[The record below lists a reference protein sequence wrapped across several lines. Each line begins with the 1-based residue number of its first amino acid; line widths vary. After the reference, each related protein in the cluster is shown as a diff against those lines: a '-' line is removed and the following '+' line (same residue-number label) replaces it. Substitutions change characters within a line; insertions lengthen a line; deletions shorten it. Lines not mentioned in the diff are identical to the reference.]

1 MRFMKIYNY
10 ISMLFLAGAAI
21 VASCSQNEELTGETP
36 DSLQG
41 FQISV
46 SDEGFMDESGKTR
59 ATENGYTTRF
69 SNGDAIG
76 IFAVRGETV
85 VEDIKN
91 RKFTLTDGYWE
102 LTDGGDPIEYKGSQ
116 FQRMTFYAYY
126 PYNANVTF
134 DPTKVDPFETYVN
147 NWKIGSEQNEG
158 NYTQYDLMTSTGS
171 VQGDRLKGQIAF
183 TMQHRMA
190 LAVVKMPN
198 LTYSFTNGGIDD
210 YLLPLTAGSFTVNN
224 TQATPYYQESTDTYR
239 FLVNPK
245 KEFSIKGTYSGV
257 SEMEYEA
264 KGTLEG
270 GTAKMY
276 TIEDKSKINHTLQ
289 VGDYFCADGKIVSVD
304 AETVPEN
311 VIGIVCYVGNSQPSV
326 THTELYSAEVD
337 ALRRDFPACTHG
349 IVLSIKNSVV
359 KDSEQNDVALKMFHS
374 SKSGY
379 YSDWFTSDENWA
391 NKFVAHEDASF
402 TTTWSID
409 LHFHDSV
416 NSVRFPGNEFKSATV
431 HRWIHPYAV
440 PYRCLY
446 SRNVDNL
453 FMAGRNMSCT
463 HVALGTVRVMRT
475 TGMMGEVV
483 GMAAGLCH
491 KHRVEPRDIYH
502 HHLPELKQ
510 LMQAGLGKRDVP
522 DNQRFN
528 EPNKLLEVP
537 GAYIKP

>member
-10 ISMLFLAGAAI
+10 ISMLFLAGAAV

-158 NYTQYDLMTSTGS
+158 NYTLYDLMTSTGS

-210 YLLPLTAGSFTVNN
+210 YLLPLAAGSFTVNN

-239 FLVNPK
+239 FLVNPN
-245 KEFSIKGTYSGV
+245 KEFSIKGTYTGV

-304 AETVPEN
+304 AETVPES
-311 VIGIVCYVGNSQPSV
+311 VIGIVCYVGNIQPSV
-326 THTELYSAEVD
+326 THEAYTETQD
-337 ALRRDFPACTHG
+337 ALRRDHPGCTHG
-349 IVLSIKNSVV
+349 LVVAMNYAEYNDSKTSVFSPQSRDYFYGNWFNSDDDWTGKFINTDTKTTDAEGVAALPFLGYNHTELMINSPSWENACQAGVNFVQAYRTKVV
-359 KDSEQNDVALKMFHS
+359 APNIT
-374 SKSGY
+374 
-379 YSDWFTSDENWA
+379 SDWFLASLKELDLLFRLKSTINARLKAVGGDE
-391 NKFVAHEDASF
+391 
-402 TTTWSID
+402 
-409 LHFHDSV
+409 
-416 NSVRFPGNEFKSATV
+416 
-431 HRWIHPYAV
+431 
-440 PYRCLY
+440 
-446 SRNVDNL
+446 
-453 FMAGRNMSCT
+453 
-463 HVALGTVRVMRT
+463 
-475 TGMMGEVV
+475 
-483 GMAAGLCH
+483 
-491 KHRVEPRDIYH
+491 
-502 HHLPELKQ
+502 
-510 LMQAGLGKRDVP
+510 
-522 DNQRFN
+522 
-528 EPNKLLEVP
+528 LLEGSRHWSNAERTGNTQIVYQHNVSTGVINDKRRNE
-537 GAYIKP
+537 GAGYFRMMLAF

>member
-210 YLLPLTAGSFTVNN
+210 YLLPLAAGSFTVNN

-239 FLVNPK
+239 FLVNPN
-245 KEFSIKGTYSGV
+245 KEFSIKGTYTGV

-304 AETVPEN
+304 AETVPES
-311 VIGIVCYVGNSQPSV
+311 VIGIVCYVGNIQPSV
-326 THTELYSAEVD
+326 THEAYTETQD
-337 ALRRDFPACTHG
+337 ALRRDHPGCTHG
-349 IVLSIKNSVV
+349 LVVAMNYAEYNDSKTSVFSPQSRDYFYGNWFNSDDDWTGKFINTDTKTTDAEGVAALPFLGYNHTELMINSPSWENACQAGVNFVQAYRTKVV
-359 KDSEQNDVALKMFHS
+359 VPNIT
-374 SKSGY
+374 
-379 YSDWFTSDENWA
+379 SDWFLASLKELDLLFRLKSTINARLKAVGGDE
-391 NKFVAHEDASF
+391 
-402 TTTWSID
+402 
-409 LHFHDSV
+409 
-416 NSVRFPGNEFKSATV
+416 
-431 HRWIHPYAV
+431 
-440 PYRCLY
+440 
-446 SRNVDNL
+446 
-453 FMAGRNMSCT
+453 
-463 HVALGTVRVMRT
+463 
-475 TGMMGEVV
+475 
-483 GMAAGLCH
+483 
-491 KHRVEPRDIYH
+491 
-502 HHLPELKQ
+502 
-510 LMQAGLGKRDVP
+510 
-522 DNQRFN
+522 
-528 EPNKLLEVP
+528 LLEGSRHWSNAERTGNTQIVYQHNFSTGVINDKRRNE
-537 GAYIKP
+537 GAGYFRMMLAF

>member
-1 MRFMKIYNY
+1 MKIYNY
-10 ISMLFLAGAAI
+10 ISMLFLAGAAV

-158 NYTQYDLMTSTGS
+158 NYTLYDLMTSTGS

-210 YLLPLTAGSFTVNN
+210 YLLPLAAGSFTVNN

-239 FLVNPK
+239 FLVNPN
-245 KEFSIKGTYSGV
+245 KEFSIKGTYTGV

-304 AETVPEN
+304 AETVPES
-311 VIGIVCYVGNSQPSV
+311 VIGIVCYVGNIQPSV
-326 THTELYSAEVD
+326 THEAYTETQD
-337 ALRRDFPACTHG
+337 ALRRDHPGCTHG
-349 IVLSIKNSVV
+349 LVVAMNYAEYNDSKTSVFSPQSRDYFYGNWFNSDDDWTGKFINTDTKTTDAEGVAALPFLGYNHTELMINSPSWENACQAGVNFVQAYRTKVV
-359 KDSEQNDVALKMFHS
+359 APNIT
-374 SKSGY
+374 
-379 YSDWFTSDENWA
+379 SDWFLASLKELDLLFRLKSTINARLKAVGGDE
-391 NKFVAHEDASF
+391 
-402 TTTWSID
+402 
-409 LHFHDSV
+409 
-416 NSVRFPGNEFKSATV
+416 
-431 HRWIHPYAV
+431 
-440 PYRCLY
+440 
-446 SRNVDNL
+446 
-453 FMAGRNMSCT
+453 
-463 HVALGTVRVMRT
+463 
-475 TGMMGEVV
+475 
-483 GMAAGLCH
+483 
-491 KHRVEPRDIYH
+491 
-502 HHLPELKQ
+502 
-510 LMQAGLGKRDVP
+510 
-522 DNQRFN
+522 
-528 EPNKLLEVP
+528 LLEGSRHWSNAERTGNTQIVYQHNFSTGVINDKRRNE
-537 GAYIKP
+537 GAGYFRMMLAF

>member
-1 MRFMKIYNY
+1 MKIYNY
-10 ISMLFLAGAAI
+10 ISMLFLAGAAV

-59 ATENGYTTRF
+59 ATENGYITRF

-210 YLLPLTAGSFTVNN
+210 YLLPLAAGSFTVNN

-239 FLVNPK
+239 FLVNPN
-245 KEFSIKGTYSGV
+245 KEFSIKGTYTGV

-304 AETVPEN
+304 AETVPES
-311 VIGIVCYVGNSQPSV
+311 VIGIVCYVGNIQPSV
-326 THTELYSAEVD
+326 THEAYTETQD
-337 ALRRDFPACTHG
+337 ALRRDHPGCTHG
-349 IVLSIKNSVV
+349 LVVAMNYAEYNDSKTSVFSPQSRDYFYGNWFNSDDDWTGKFINTDTKTTDAEGVAALPFLGYNHTELMINSPSWENACQAGVNFVQAYRTKVV
-359 KDSEQNDVALKMFHS
+359 APNIT
-374 SKSGY
+374 
-379 YSDWFTSDENWA
+379 SDWFLASLKELDLLFRLKSTINARLKAVGGDE
-391 NKFVAHEDASF
+391 
-402 TTTWSID
+402 
-409 LHFHDSV
+409 
-416 NSVRFPGNEFKSATV
+416 
-431 HRWIHPYAV
+431 
-440 PYRCLY
+440 
-446 SRNVDNL
+446 
-453 FMAGRNMSCT
+453 
-463 HVALGTVRVMRT
+463 
-475 TGMMGEVV
+475 
-483 GMAAGLCH
+483 
-491 KHRVEPRDIYH
+491 
-502 HHLPELKQ
+502 
-510 LMQAGLGKRDVP
+510 
-522 DNQRFN
+522 
-528 EPNKLLEVP
+528 LLEGSRHWSNAERTGNTQIVYQHNFSTGVINDKRRNE
-537 GAYIKP
+537 GAGYFRMMLAF

>member
-1 MRFMKIYNY
+1 MKIYNY
-10 ISMLFLAGAAI
+10 ISMLFLAGAAV

-158 NYTQYDLMTSTGS
+158 NYTLYDLMTSTGS

-210 YLLPLTAGSFTVNN
+210 YLLPLAAGSFTVNN

-239 FLVNPK
+239 FLVNPN
-245 KEFSIKGTYSGV
+245 KEFSIKGTYTGE
-257 SEMEYEA
+257 SEMKYEA

-304 AETVPEN
+304 AETVPES
-311 VIGIVCYVGNSQPSV
+311 VIGIVCYVGNIQPSV
-326 THTELYSAEVD
+326 THEAYTETQD
-337 ALRRDFPACTHG
+337 ALRRDHPGCTHG
-349 IVLSIKNSVV
+349 LVVAMNYAEYNDSKTSVFSPQSRDYFYGNWFNSDDDWTGKFINTDTKTTDAEGVAALPFLGYNHTELMINSPSWENACQAGVNFVQAYRTKVV
-359 KDSEQNDVALKMFHS
+359 VPNIT
-374 SKSGY
+374 
-379 YSDWFTSDENWA
+379 SDWFLASLKELDLLFRLKSTINARLKAVGGDE
-391 NKFVAHEDASF
+391 
-402 TTTWSID
+402 
-409 LHFHDSV
+409 
-416 NSVRFPGNEFKSATV
+416 
-431 HRWIHPYAV
+431 
-440 PYRCLY
+440 
-446 SRNVDNL
+446 
-453 FMAGRNMSCT
+453 
-463 HVALGTVRVMRT
+463 
-475 TGMMGEVV
+475 
-483 GMAAGLCH
+483 
-491 KHRVEPRDIYH
+491 
-502 HHLPELKQ
+502 
-510 LMQAGLGKRDVP
+510 
-522 DNQRFN
+522 
-528 EPNKLLEVP
+528 LLEGSRHWSNAERTGNTQIVYQHNFSTGVINDKRRNE
-537 GAYIKP
+537 GAGYFRMMLAF

>member
-1 MRFMKIYNY
+1 MKIYNY

-210 YLLPLTAGSFTVNN
+210 YLLPLAAGSFTVNN

-239 FLVNPK
+239 FLVNPN
-245 KEFSIKGTYSGV
+245 KEFSIKGTYTGV

-304 AETVPEN
+304 AETVPES
-311 VIGIVCYVGNSQPSV
+311 VIGIVCYVGNIQPSV
-326 THTELYSAEVD
+326 THEAYTETQD
-337 ALRRDFPACTHG
+337 ALRRDHPGCTHG
-349 IVLSIKNSVV
+349 LVVAMNYAEYNDSKTSVFSPQSRDYFYGNWFNSDDDWTGKFINTDTKTTDAEGVAALPFLGYNHTELMINSPSWENACQAGVNFVQAYRTKVV
-359 KDSEQNDVALKMFHS
+359 VPNIT
-374 SKSGY
+374 
-379 YSDWFTSDENWA
+379 SDWFLASLKELDLLFRLKSTINARLKAVGGDE
-391 NKFVAHEDASF
+391 
-402 TTTWSID
+402 
-409 LHFHDSV
+409 
-416 NSVRFPGNEFKSATV
+416 
-431 HRWIHPYAV
+431 
-440 PYRCLY
+440 
-446 SRNVDNL
+446 
-453 FMAGRNMSCT
+453 
-463 HVALGTVRVMRT
+463 
-475 TGMMGEVV
+475 
-483 GMAAGLCH
+483 
-491 KHRVEPRDIYH
+491 
-502 HHLPELKQ
+502 
-510 LMQAGLGKRDVP
+510 
-522 DNQRFN
+522 
-528 EPNKLLEVP
+528 LLEGSRHWSNAERTGNTQIVYQHNFSTGVINDKRRNE
-537 GAYIKP
+537 GAGYFRMMLAF

>member
-1 MRFMKIYNY
+1 MKIYNY

-239 FLVNPK
+239 VLVNPK

-391 NKFVAHEDASF
+391 NKFVGCNTEKDVNKNDAS
-402 TTTWSID
+402 
-409 LHFHDSV
+409 LV
-416 NSVRFPGNEFKSATV
+416 FP
-431 HRWIHPYAV
+431 
-440 PYRCLY
+440 
-446 SRNVDNL
+446 
-453 FMAGRNMSCT
+453 
-463 HVALGTVRVMRT
+463 ALM
-475 TGMMGEVV
+475 
-483 GMAAGLCH
+483 
-491 KHRVEPRDIYH
+491 
-502 HHLPELKQ
+502 
-510 LMQAGLGKRDVP
+510 
-522 DNQRFN
+522 
-528 EPNKLLEVP
+528 
-537 GAYIKP
+537 

>member
-1 MRFMKIYNY
+1 MKVYNY

-147 NWKIGSEQNEG
+147 NWKIGSEQTEG

-190 LAVVKMPN
+190 LAIVKMPS

-210 YLLPLTAGSFTVNN
+210 YLLPLSAGSFTVNN

-239 FLVNPK
+239 FLVNPN
-245 KEFSIKGTYSGV
+245 KEFSIKGTYTGV

-304 AETVPEN
+304 AETVPES
-311 VIGIVCYVGNSQPSV
+311 VIGIVCYVGNIQPSV
-326 THTELYSAEVD
+326 THEAYTETQD
-337 ALRRDFPACTHG
+337 ALRRDHPGCTHG
-349 IVLSIKNSVV
+349 LVVAMNYAEYNDSKTSVFSPQSRDYFYGNWFNSDDDWTGKFINTDTKTTDAEGVAALPFLGYNHTELMINSPSWENACQAGVNFVQAYRTKVV
-359 KDSEQNDVALKMFHS
+359 APNIT
-374 SKSGY
+374 
-379 YSDWFTSDENWA
+379 SDWFLASLKELDLLFRLKSTINARLKAVGGDE
-391 NKFVAHEDASF
+391 
-402 TTTWSID
+402 
-409 LHFHDSV
+409 
-416 NSVRFPGNEFKSATV
+416 
-431 HRWIHPYAV
+431 
-440 PYRCLY
+440 
-446 SRNVDNL
+446 
-453 FMAGRNMSCT
+453 
-463 HVALGTVRVMRT
+463 
-475 TGMMGEVV
+475 
-483 GMAAGLCH
+483 
-491 KHRVEPRDIYH
+491 
-502 HHLPELKQ
+502 
-510 LMQAGLGKRDVP
+510 
-522 DNQRFN
+522 
-528 EPNKLLEVP
+528 LLEGSRHWSNAERTGNAQIVYQHNFSTGVINDKRRNE
-537 GAYIKP
+537 GAGYFRMMLAF

>member
-190 LAVVKMPN
+190 LAVVKMPS

-210 YLLPLTAGSFTVNN
+210 YLLPLSAGSFTVNN

-239 FLVNPK
+239 FLVNPN
-245 KEFSIKGTYSGV
+245 KEFSIKGTYTGV

-304 AETVPEN
+304 AETVPES
-311 VIGIVCYVGNSQPSV
+311 VIGIVCYVGNIQPSV
-326 THTELYSAEVD
+326 THEAYTETQD
-337 ALRRDFPACTHG
+337 ALRRDHPGCTHG
-349 IVLSIKNSVV
+349 LVVAMNYAEYNDSKTSVFSPQSRDYFYGNWFNSDDDWTGKFINTDTKTTDAEGVAALPFLGYNHTELMINSPSWENACQAGVNFVQAYRTKVV
-359 KDSEQNDVALKMFHS
+359 APNIT
-374 SKSGY
+374 
-379 YSDWFTSDENWA
+379 SDWFLASLKELDLLFRLKSTINARLKAVGGDE
-391 NKFVAHEDASF
+391 
-402 TTTWSID
+402 
-409 LHFHDSV
+409 
-416 NSVRFPGNEFKSATV
+416 
-431 HRWIHPYAV
+431 
-440 PYRCLY
+440 
-446 SRNVDNL
+446 
-453 FMAGRNMSCT
+453 
-463 HVALGTVRVMRT
+463 
-475 TGMMGEVV
+475 
-483 GMAAGLCH
+483 
-491 KHRVEPRDIYH
+491 
-502 HHLPELKQ
+502 
-510 LMQAGLGKRDVP
+510 
-522 DNQRFN
+522 
-528 EPNKLLEVP
+528 LLEGSRHWSNAERTGNAQIVYQHNFSTGVINDKRRNE
-537 GAYIKP
+537 GAGYFRMMLAF

>member
-10 ISMLFLAGAAI
+10 ISMLFLAGAAV

-210 YLLPLTAGSFTVNN
+210 YLLPLAAGSFTVNN

-239 FLVNPK
+239 FLVNPN
-245 KEFSIKGTYSGV
+245 KEFSIKGTYTGV

-304 AETVPEN
+304 AETVPES
-311 VIGIVCYVGNSQPSV
+311 VIGIVCYVGNIQPSV
-326 THTELYSAEVD
+326 THEAYTETQD
-337 ALRRDFPACTHG
+337 ALRRDHPGCTHG
-349 IVLSIKNSVV
+349 LVVAMNYAEYNDSKTSVFSPQSRDYFYGNWFNSDDDWTGKFINTDTKTTDAEGVAALPFLGYNHTELMINSPSWENACQAGVNFVQAYRTKVV
-359 KDSEQNDVALKMFHS
+359 APNIT
-374 SKSGY
+374 
-379 YSDWFTSDENWA
+379 SDWFLASLKELDLLFRLKSTINARLKAVGGDE
-391 NKFVAHEDASF
+391 
-402 TTTWSID
+402 
-409 LHFHDSV
+409 
-416 NSVRFPGNEFKSATV
+416 
-431 HRWIHPYAV
+431 
-440 PYRCLY
+440 
-446 SRNVDNL
+446 
-453 FMAGRNMSCT
+453 
-463 HVALGTVRVMRT
+463 
-475 TGMMGEVV
+475 
-483 GMAAGLCH
+483 
-491 KHRVEPRDIYH
+491 
-502 HHLPELKQ
+502 
-510 LMQAGLGKRDVP
+510 
-522 DNQRFN
+522 
-528 EPNKLLEVP
+528 LLEGSRHWSNAERTGNTQIVYQHNFSTGVINDKRRNE
-537 GAYIKP
+537 GAGYFRMMLAF

>member
-1 MRFMKIYNY
+1 MKVYNY

-59 ATENGYTTRF
+59 STENGYTTRF

-147 NWKIGSEQNEG
+147 NWKIGSEQTEG

-190 LAVVKMPN
+190 LAVVKMPS

-210 YLLPLTAGSFTVNN
+210 YLLPLSAGSFTVNN

-239 FLVNPK
+239 FLVNPN
-245 KEFSIKGTYSGV
+245 KEFSIKGTYTGV

-304 AETVPEN
+304 AETVPES
-311 VIGIVCYVGNSQPSV
+311 VIGIVCYVGNIQPSV
-326 THTELYSAEVD
+326 THEAYTETQD
-337 ALRRDFPACTHG
+337 ALRRDHPGCTHG
-349 IVLSIKNSVV
+349 LVVAMNYAEYNDSKTSVFSPQSRDYFYGNWFNSDDDWTGKFINTDTKTTDAEGVAALPFLGYNHTELMINSPSWENACQAGVNFVQAYRTKVV
-359 KDSEQNDVALKMFHS
+359 APNIT
-374 SKSGY
+374 
-379 YSDWFTSDENWA
+379 SDWFLASLKELDLLFRLKSTINARLKAVGGDE
-391 NKFVAHEDASF
+391 
-402 TTTWSID
+402 
-409 LHFHDSV
+409 
-416 NSVRFPGNEFKSATV
+416 
-431 HRWIHPYAV
+431 
-440 PYRCLY
+440 
-446 SRNVDNL
+446 
-453 FMAGRNMSCT
+453 
-463 HVALGTVRVMRT
+463 
-475 TGMMGEVV
+475 
-483 GMAAGLCH
+483 
-491 KHRVEPRDIYH
+491 
-502 HHLPELKQ
+502 
-510 LMQAGLGKRDVP
+510 
-522 DNQRFN
+522 
-528 EPNKLLEVP
+528 LLEGSRHWSNAERTGNAQIV
-537 GAYIKP
+537 

>member
-1 MRFMKIYNY
+1 MKVYNY

-147 NWKIGSEQNEG
+147 NWKIGSEQTEG

-190 LAVVKMPN
+190 LAVVKMPS

-210 YLLPLTAGSFTVNN
+210 YLLPLSAGSFTVNN

-239 FLVNPK
+239 FLVNPN
-245 KEFSIKGTYSGV
+245 KEFSIKGTYTGV

-304 AETVPEN
+304 AETVPES
-311 VIGIVCYVGNSQPSV
+311 VIGIVCYVGNIQPSV
-326 THTELYSAEVD
+326 THEAYTETQD
-337 ALRRDFPACTHG
+337 ALRRDHPGCTHG
-349 IVLSIKNSVV
+349 LVVAMNYAEYNDSKTSVFSPQSRDYFYGNWFNSDDDWTGKFINTDTKTTDAEGVAALPFLGYNHTELMINSPSWENACQAGVNFVQAYRTKVV
-359 KDSEQNDVALKMFHS
+359 APNIT
-374 SKSGY
+374 
-379 YSDWFTSDENWA
+379 SDWFLASLKELDLLFRLKSTINARLKAVGGDE
-391 NKFVAHEDASF
+391 
-402 TTTWSID
+402 
-409 LHFHDSV
+409 
-416 NSVRFPGNEFKSATV
+416 
-431 HRWIHPYAV
+431 
-440 PYRCLY
+440 
-446 SRNVDNL
+446 
-453 FMAGRNMSCT
+453 
-463 HVALGTVRVMRT
+463 
-475 TGMMGEVV
+475 
-483 GMAAGLCH
+483 
-491 KHRVEPRDIYH
+491 
-502 HHLPELKQ
+502 
-510 LMQAGLGKRDVP
+510 
-522 DNQRFN
+522 
-528 EPNKLLEVP
+528 LLEGSRHWSNAERTGNAQIVYQHNFSTGVINDKRRNE
-537 GAYIKP
+537 GAGYFRMMLAF

>member
-210 YLLPLTAGSFTVNN
+210 YLLPLAAGSFTVNN

-239 FLVNPK
+239 FWVNPN
-245 KEFSIKGTYSGV
+245 KEFSIKGTYTGV

-304 AETVPEN
+304 AETVPES
-311 VIGIVCYVGNSQPSV
+311 VIGIVCYVGNIQPSV
-326 THTELYSAEVD
+326 THEAYTETQD
-337 ALRRDFPACTHG
+337 ALRRDHPGCTHG
-349 IVLSIKNSVV
+349 LVVAMNYAEYNDSKTSVFSPQSRDYFYGNWFNSDDDWTG
-359 KDSEQNDVALKMFHS
+359 KFINTDTKTTDAEGVAALPFL
-374 SKSGY
+374 GY
-379 YSDWFTSDENWA
+379 NHTELMINSPSWENA
-391 NKFVAHEDASF
+391 
-402 TTTWSID
+402 
-409 LHFHDSV
+409 
-416 NSVRFPGNEFKSATV
+416 
-431 HRWIHPYAV
+431 
-440 PYRCLY
+440 C
-446 SRNVDNL
+446 
-453 FMAGRNMSCT
+453 
-463 HVALGTVRVMRT
+463 
-475 TGMMGEVV
+475 
-483 GMAAGLCH
+483 
-491 KHRVEPRDIYH
+491 
-502 HHLPELKQ
+502 
-510 LMQAGLGKRDVP
+510 QAGVNFVQAYRTKVVA
-522 DNQRFN
+522 
-528 EPNKLLEVP
+528 PNITSGWFLASLKELDLLFRLKSTINARLKAVGGDELLEGSRHWSNAERTGNTQIVYQHNFSTGVINDKRRNE
-537 GAYIKP
+537 GAGYFRMMLAF

>member
-1 MRFMKIYNY
+1 MKIYNY
-10 ISMLFLAGAAI
+10 ISMLFLAGAAV

-147 NWKIGSEQNEG
+147 NWKIGSEQTEG

-190 LAVVKMPN
+190 LAVVKMPS

-210 YLLPLTAGSFTVNN
+210 YLLPLSAGSFTVNN

-239 FLVNPK
+239 FLVNPN
-245 KEFSIKGTYSGV
+245 KEFSIKGTYTGV

-304 AETVPEN
+304 AETVPES
-311 VIGIVCYVGNSQPSV
+311 VIGIVCYVGNIQPSV
-326 THTELYSAEVD
+326 THEAYTETQD
-337 ALRRDFPACTHG
+337 ALRRDHPGCTHG
-349 IVLSIKNSVV
+349 LVVAMNYAEYNDSKTSVFSPQSRDYFYGNWFNSDDDWTGKFINTDTKTTDAEGVAALPFLGYNHTELMINSPSWENACQAGVNFVQAYRTKVV
-359 KDSEQNDVALKMFHS
+359 APNIT
-374 SKSGY
+374 
-379 YSDWFTSDENWA
+379 SDWFLASLKELDLLFRLKSTINARLKAVGGDE
-391 NKFVAHEDASF
+391 
-402 TTTWSID
+402 
-409 LHFHDSV
+409 
-416 NSVRFPGNEFKSATV
+416 
-431 HRWIHPYAV
+431 
-440 PYRCLY
+440 
-446 SRNVDNL
+446 
-453 FMAGRNMSCT
+453 
-463 HVALGTVRVMRT
+463 
-475 TGMMGEVV
+475 
-483 GMAAGLCH
+483 
-491 KHRVEPRDIYH
+491 
-502 HHLPELKQ
+502 
-510 LMQAGLGKRDVP
+510 
-522 DNQRFN
+522 
-528 EPNKLLEVP
+528 LLEGSRHWSNAERTGNAQIVYQHNFSTGVINDKRRNE
-537 GAYIKP
+537 GAGYFRMMLAF

>member
-1 MRFMKIYNY
+1 
-10 ISMLFLAGAAI
+10 MLFLAGAAV

-59 ATENGYTTRF
+59 ATENGYITRF

-147 NWKIGSEQNEG
+147 NWKIGDEQNEG

-210 YLLPLTAGSFTVNN
+210 YLLPLAAGSFTVNN

-239 FLVNPK
+239 FLVNPN
-245 KEFSIKGTYSGV
+245 KEFSIKGTYTGV

-304 AETVPEN
+304 AETVPES
-311 VIGIVCYVGNSQPSV
+311 VIGIVCYVGNIQPSV
-326 THTELYSAEVD
+326 THEAYTETQD
-337 ALRRDFPACTHG
+337 ALRRDHPGCTHG
-349 IVLSIKNSVV
+349 LVVAMNYAEYNDSKTSVFSPQSRDYFYGNWFNSDDDWTGKFINTDTKTTDAEGVAALPFLGYNHTELMINSPSWENACQAGVNFVQAYRTKVV
-359 KDSEQNDVALKMFHS
+359 APNIT
-374 SKSGY
+374 
-379 YSDWFTSDENWA
+379 SDWFLASLKELDLLFRLKSTINARLKAVGGDE
-391 NKFVAHEDASF
+391 
-402 TTTWSID
+402 
-409 LHFHDSV
+409 
-416 NSVRFPGNEFKSATV
+416 
-431 HRWIHPYAV
+431 
-440 PYRCLY
+440 
-446 SRNVDNL
+446 
-453 FMAGRNMSCT
+453 
-463 HVALGTVRVMRT
+463 
-475 TGMMGEVV
+475 
-483 GMAAGLCH
+483 
-491 KHRVEPRDIYH
+491 
-502 HHLPELKQ
+502 
-510 LMQAGLGKRDVP
+510 
-522 DNQRFN
+522 
-528 EPNKLLEVP
+528 LLEGSRHWSNAERTGNTQIVYQHNFSTGVINDKRRNE
-537 GAYIKP
+537 GAGYFRMMLAF

>member
-1 MRFMKIYNY
+1 MKIYNY
-10 ISMLFLAGAAI
+10 ISMLFLAGAAV

-147 NWKIGSEQNEG
+147 NWKIGDEQNEG

-210 YLLPLTAGSFTVNN
+210 YLLPLAAGSFTVNN

-239 FLVNPK
+239 FLVNPN
-245 KEFSIKGTYSGV
+245 KEFSIKGTYTGV

-304 AETVPEN
+304 AETVPES
-311 VIGIVCYVGNSQPSV
+311 VIGIVCYVGNIQPSV
-326 THTELYSAEVD
+326 THEAYTETQD
-337 ALRRDFPACTHG
+337 ALRRDHPGCTHG
-349 IVLSIKNSVV
+349 LVVAMNYAEYNDSKTSVFSPQSRDYFYGNWFNSDDDWTGKFINTDTKTTDAEGVAALPFLGYNHTELMINSPSWENACQAGVNFVQAYRTKVV
-359 KDSEQNDVALKMFHS
+359 APNIT
-374 SKSGY
+374 
-379 YSDWFTSDENWA
+379 SDWFLASLKELDLLFRLKSTINARLKAVGGDE
-391 NKFVAHEDASF
+391 
-402 TTTWSID
+402 
-409 LHFHDSV
+409 
-416 NSVRFPGNEFKSATV
+416 
-431 HRWIHPYAV
+431 
-440 PYRCLY
+440 
-446 SRNVDNL
+446 
-453 FMAGRNMSCT
+453 
-463 HVALGTVRVMRT
+463 
-475 TGMMGEVV
+475 
-483 GMAAGLCH
+483 
-491 KHRVEPRDIYH
+491 
-502 HHLPELKQ
+502 
-510 LMQAGLGKRDVP
+510 
-522 DNQRFN
+522 
-528 EPNKLLEVP
+528 LLEGSRHWSNAERTGNTQIVYQHNFSTGVINDKRRNE
-537 GAYIKP
+537 GAGYFRMMLAF

>member
-1 MRFMKIYNY
+1 MKIYNY

-147 NWKIGSEQNEG
+147 NWKIGDEQNEG

-210 YLLPLTAGSFTVNN
+210 YLLPLAAGSFTVNN

-239 FLVNPK
+239 FLVNPN
-245 KEFSIKGTYSGV
+245 KEFSIKGTYTGV

-304 AETVPEN
+304 AETVPES
-311 VIGIVCYVGNSQPSV
+311 VIGIVCYIGNIQPSV
-326 THTELYSAEVD
+326 THEAYTETQD
-337 ALRRDFPACTHG
+337 ALRRDHPGCTHG
-349 IVLSIKNSVV
+349 LVVAMNYAEYNDSKTSVFSPQSRDYFYGNWFNSDDDWTGKFINTDTKTTDAEGVAALPFLGYNHTELMINSPSWENACQAGVNFVQAYRTKVV
-359 KDSEQNDVALKMFHS
+359 APNIT
-374 SKSGY
+374 
-379 YSDWFTSDENWA
+379 SDWFLASLKELDLLFRLKSTINARLKAVGGDE
-391 NKFVAHEDASF
+391 
-402 TTTWSID
+402 
-409 LHFHDSV
+409 
-416 NSVRFPGNEFKSATV
+416 
-431 HRWIHPYAV
+431 
-440 PYRCLY
+440 
-446 SRNVDNL
+446 
-453 FMAGRNMSCT
+453 
-463 HVALGTVRVMRT
+463 
-475 TGMMGEVV
+475 
-483 GMAAGLCH
+483 
-491 KHRVEPRDIYH
+491 
-502 HHLPELKQ
+502 
-510 LMQAGLGKRDVP
+510 
-522 DNQRFN
+522 
-528 EPNKLLEVP
+528 LLEGSRHWSNAERTGNTQIVYQHNFSTGVINDKRRNE
-537 GAYIKP
+537 GAGYFRMMLAF

>member
-1 MRFMKIYNY
+1 MKVYNY

-147 NWKIGSEQNEG
+147 NWKIGEEQNEG

-239 FLVNPK
+239 FLVNPN
-245 KEFSIKGTYSGV
+245 KEFSIKGTYAGV

-304 AETVPEN
+304 AEAVPEN
-311 VIGIVCYVGNSQPSV
+311 VIGIVCYVGNIQPSV
-326 THTELYSAEVD
+326 THEAYTETQD
-337 ALRRDFPACTHG
+337 ALRRDHPGCTHG
-349 IVLSIKNSVV
+349 LVVAMNYAEYNDSKTSVFSPQSRDYFYGNWFNSDDDWTGKFINTDTKTTDAEGVAALPFLGYNHTELMIKSPSWENACQAGVNFVQAYRTKVV
-359 KDSEQNDVALKMFHS
+359 APKIT
-374 SKSGY
+374 
-379 YSDWFTSDENWA
+379 SDWFLASLKELDLLFRLKSTINARLKAVGGDE
-391 NKFVAHEDASF
+391 
-402 TTTWSID
+402 
-409 LHFHDSV
+409 
-416 NSVRFPGNEFKSATV
+416 
-431 HRWIHPYAV
+431 
-440 PYRCLY
+440 
-446 SRNVDNL
+446 
-453 FMAGRNMSCT
+453 
-463 HVALGTVRVMRT
+463 
-475 TGMMGEVV
+475 
-483 GMAAGLCH
+483 
-491 KHRVEPRDIYH
+491 
-502 HHLPELKQ
+502 
-510 LMQAGLGKRDVP
+510 
-522 DNQRFN
+522 
-528 EPNKLLEVP
+528 LLEGSRHWSNAERTGNAQIVYQHNFSTGVINDKRRNE
-537 GAYIKP
+537 GAGYFRMMLAF

>member
-1 MRFMKIYNY
+1 MKIYNY
-10 ISMLFLAGAAI
+10 ISMLFLAGAAV

-59 ATENGYTTRF
+59 ATENGYITRF

-147 NWKIGSEQNEG
+147 SWKIGDEQNEG

-210 YLLPLTAGSFTVNN
+210 YLLPLAAGSFTVNN

-239 FLVNPK
+239 FLVNPN
-245 KEFSIKGTYSGV
+245 KEFSIKGTYTGV

-289 VGDYFCADGKIVSVD
+289 VGDYFCADGKILSVD
-304 AETVPEN
+304 AETVPES
-311 VIGIVCYVGNSQPSV
+311 VIGIVCYVGNIQPSV
-326 THTELYSAEVD
+326 THEAYTETQD
-337 ALRRDFPACTHG
+337 ALRRDHPGCTHG
-349 IVLSIKNSVV
+349 LVVAMNYAEYNDSKTSVFSPQSRDYFYGNWFNSDDDWTGKFINTDTKTTDAEGVAALPFLGYNHTELMINSPSWENACQAGVNFVQAYRTKVV
-359 KDSEQNDVALKMFHS
+359 APNIT
-374 SKSGY
+374 
-379 YSDWFTSDENWA
+379 SDWFLASLKELDLLFRLKSTINARLKAVGGDE
-391 NKFVAHEDASF
+391 
-402 TTTWSID
+402 
-409 LHFHDSV
+409 
-416 NSVRFPGNEFKSATV
+416 
-431 HRWIHPYAV
+431 
-440 PYRCLY
+440 
-446 SRNVDNL
+446 
-453 FMAGRNMSCT
+453 
-463 HVALGTVRVMRT
+463 
-475 TGMMGEVV
+475 
-483 GMAAGLCH
+483 
-491 KHRVEPRDIYH
+491 
-502 HHLPELKQ
+502 
-510 LMQAGLGKRDVP
+510 
-522 DNQRFN
+522 
-528 EPNKLLEVP
+528 LLEGSRHWSNAERTGNTQIVYQHNFSTGVINDKRRNE
-537 GAYIKP
+537 GAGYFRMMLAF

>member
-1 MRFMKIYNY
+1 MKIYNY
-10 ISMLFLAGAAI
+10 ISMLFLAGAAV

-210 YLLPLTAGSFTVNN
+210 YLLPLAAGSFTVNN

-239 FLVNPK
+239 FLVNPN
-245 KEFSIKGTYSGV
+245 KEFSIKGTYTGV

-304 AETVPEN
+304 AETVPES
-311 VIGIVCYVGNSQPSV
+311 VIGIVCYVGNIQPSV
-326 THTELYSAEVD
+326 THEAYTETQD
-337 ALRRDFPACTHG
+337 ALRRDHPGCTHG
-349 IVLSIKNSVV
+349 LVVAMNYAEYNDSKTSVFSPQSRDYFYGNWFNSDDDWTGKFINTDTKTTDAEGVAALPFLGYNHTELMINSPSWENACQAGVNFVQAYRTKVV
-359 KDSEQNDVALKMFHS
+359 VPNIT
-374 SKSGY
+374 
-379 YSDWFTSDENWA
+379 SDWFLASLKELDLLFRLKSTINARLKAVGGDE
-391 NKFVAHEDASF
+391 
-402 TTTWSID
+402 
-409 LHFHDSV
+409 
-416 NSVRFPGNEFKSATV
+416 
-431 HRWIHPYAV
+431 
-440 PYRCLY
+440 
-446 SRNVDNL
+446 
-453 FMAGRNMSCT
+453 
-463 HVALGTVRVMRT
+463 
-475 TGMMGEVV
+475 
-483 GMAAGLCH
+483 
-491 KHRVEPRDIYH
+491 
-502 HHLPELKQ
+502 
-510 LMQAGLGKRDVP
+510 
-522 DNQRFN
+522 
-528 EPNKLLEVP
+528 LLEGSRHWSNAERTGNTQIVYQHNFSTGVINDKRRNE
-537 GAYIKP
+537 GAGYFRMMLAF

>member
-1 MRFMKIYNY
+1 MKVYNY

-59 ATENGYTTRF
+59 ATENGYTNRF

-147 NWKIGSEQNEG
+147 NWKIGSEQTEG

-190 LAVVKMPN
+190 LAVVKMPS

-210 YLLPLTAGSFTVNN
+210 YLLPLSAGSFTVNN

-239 FLVNPK
+239 FLVNPN
-245 KEFSIKGTYSGV
+245 KEFSIKGTYTGV

-304 AETVPEN
+304 AETVPES
-311 VIGIVCYVGNSQPSV
+311 VIGIVCYVGNIQPSV
-326 THTELYSAEVD
+326 THEAYTETQD
-337 ALRRDFPACTHG
+337 ALRRDHPGCTHG
-349 IVLSIKNSVV
+349 LVVAMNYAEYNDSKTSVFSPQSRDYFYGNWFNSDDDWTGKFINTDTKTTDAEGVAALPFLGYNHTELMINSPSWENACQAGVNFVQAYRTKVV
-359 KDSEQNDVALKMFHS
+359 APNIT
-374 SKSGY
+374 
-379 YSDWFTSDENWA
+379 SDWFLASLKELDLLFRLKSTINARLKAVGGDE
-391 NKFVAHEDASF
+391 
-402 TTTWSID
+402 
-409 LHFHDSV
+409 
-416 NSVRFPGNEFKSATV
+416 
-431 HRWIHPYAV
+431 
-440 PYRCLY
+440 
-446 SRNVDNL
+446 
-453 FMAGRNMSCT
+453 
-463 HVALGTVRVMRT
+463 
-475 TGMMGEVV
+475 
-483 GMAAGLCH
+483 
-491 KHRVEPRDIYH
+491 
-502 HHLPELKQ
+502 
-510 LMQAGLGKRDVP
+510 
-522 DNQRFN
+522 
-528 EPNKLLEVP
+528 LLEGSRHWSNAERTGNAQIVYQHNFSTGVINDKRRNE
-537 GAYIKP
+537 GAGYFRMMLAF

>member
-10 ISMLFLAGAAI
+10 ISMLFLAGAAV

-59 ATENGYTTRF
+59 ATENGYITRF

-147 NWKIGSEQNEG
+147 NWKIGDEQNEG

-210 YLLPLTAGSFTVNN
+210 YLLPLAAGSFTVNN
-224 TQATPYYQESTDTYR
+224 TQATPYYQESTNTYR
-239 FLVNPK
+239 FLVNPN
-245 KEFSIKGTYSGV
+245 KEFSIKGTYVGV

-311 VIGIVCYVGNSQPSV
+311 VIGIVCYVGNIQPSV
-326 THTELYSAEVD
+326 THEAYTETQD
-337 ALRRDFPACTHG
+337 ALRRDHPGCTHG
-349 IVLSIKNSVV
+349 LVVAMNYAEYNDSKTSVFSPQSRDYFYGNWFNSDDDWTGKFINTDTKTTDAEGVAALPFLGYNHTELMINSPSWENACQAGVNFVQAYRTKVV
-359 KDSEQNDVALKMFHS
+359 VPNIT
-374 SKSGY
+374 
-379 YSDWFTSDENWA
+379 SDWFLASLKELDLLFRLKSTINARLKAVGGDE
-391 NKFVAHEDASF
+391 
-402 TTTWSID
+402 
-409 LHFHDSV
+409 
-416 NSVRFPGNEFKSATV
+416 
-431 HRWIHPYAV
+431 
-440 PYRCLY
+440 
-446 SRNVDNL
+446 
-453 FMAGRNMSCT
+453 
-463 HVALGTVRVMRT
+463 
-475 TGMMGEVV
+475 
-483 GMAAGLCH
+483 
-491 KHRVEPRDIYH
+491 
-502 HHLPELKQ
+502 
-510 LMQAGLGKRDVP
+510 
-522 DNQRFN
+522 
-528 EPNKLLEVP
+528 LLEGSRHWSNAERTGNTQIVYQHNFSTGVINDKRRNE
-537 GAYIKP
+537 GAGYFRMMLAF

>member
-1 MRFMKIYNY
+1 MKIYNY
-10 ISMLFLAGAAI
+10 ISMLFLAGAAV
-21 VASCSQNEELTGETP
+21 VASCSQNEELAGETP

-59 ATENGYTTRF
+59 ATENGYITRF

-147 NWKIGSEQNEG
+147 SWKIGDEQNEG

-210 YLLPLTAGSFTVNN
+210 YLLPLAAGSFTVNN

-239 FLVNPK
+239 FLVNPN
-245 KEFSIKGTYSGV
+245 KEFSIKGTYTGV

-304 AETVPEN
+304 AETVPES
-311 VIGIVCYVGNSQPSV
+311 VIGIVCYVGNIQPSV
-326 THTELYSAEVD
+326 THEAYTETQD
-337 ALRRDFPACTHG
+337 ALRRDHPGCTHG
-349 IVLSIKNSVV
+349 LVVAMNYAEYNDSKTSVFSPQSRDYFYGNWFNSDDDWTGKFINTDTKTTDAEGVAALPFLGYNHTELMINSPSWENACQAGVNFVQAYRTKVV
-359 KDSEQNDVALKMFHS
+359 APNIT
-374 SKSGY
+374 
-379 YSDWFTSDENWA
+379 SDWFLASLKELDLLFRLKSTINARLKAVGGDE
-391 NKFVAHEDASF
+391 
-402 TTTWSID
+402 
-409 LHFHDSV
+409 
-416 NSVRFPGNEFKSATV
+416 
-431 HRWIHPYAV
+431 
-440 PYRCLY
+440 
-446 SRNVDNL
+446 
-453 FMAGRNMSCT
+453 
-463 HVALGTVRVMRT
+463 
-475 TGMMGEVV
+475 
-483 GMAAGLCH
+483 
-491 KHRVEPRDIYH
+491 
-502 HHLPELKQ
+502 
-510 LMQAGLGKRDVP
+510 
-522 DNQRFN
+522 
-528 EPNKLLEVP
+528 LLEGSRHWSNAERTGNTQIVYQHNFSTGVINDKRRNE
-537 GAYIKP
+537 GAGYFRMMLAF

>member
-1 MRFMKIYNY
+1 MRFMKVYNY

-147 NWKIGSEQNEG
+147 NWKIGSEQTEG

-190 LAVVKMPN
+190 LAVVKMPS

-210 YLLPLTAGSFTVNN
+210 YLLPLAAGSFTVNN

-239 FLVNPK
+239 FLVNPN
-245 KEFSIKGTYSGV
+245 KEFSIKGTYTGV

-304 AETVPEN
+304 AETVPES
-311 VIGIVCYVGNSQPSV
+311 VIGIVCYVGNIQPSV
-326 THTELYSAEVD
+326 THEAYTETQD
-337 ALRRDFPACTHG
+337 ALRRDHPGCTHG
-349 IVLSIKNSVV
+349 LVVAMNYAEYNDSKTSVFSPQSRDYFYGNWFNSDDDWTGKFINTDTKTTDAEGVAALPFLGYNHTELMINSPSWENACQAGVNFVQAYRTKVV
-359 KDSEQNDVALKMFHS
+359 APNIT
-374 SKSGY
+374 
-379 YSDWFTSDENWA
+379 SDWFLASLKELDLLFRLKSTINARLKAVGGDE
-391 NKFVAHEDASF
+391 
-402 TTTWSID
+402 
-409 LHFHDSV
+409 
-416 NSVRFPGNEFKSATV
+416 
-431 HRWIHPYAV
+431 
-440 PYRCLY
+440 
-446 SRNVDNL
+446 
-453 FMAGRNMSCT
+453 
-463 HVALGTVRVMRT
+463 
-475 TGMMGEVV
+475 
-483 GMAAGLCH
+483 
-491 KHRVEPRDIYH
+491 
-502 HHLPELKQ
+502 
-510 LMQAGLGKRDVP
+510 
-522 DNQRFN
+522 
-528 EPNKLLEVP
+528 LLEGSRHWSNAERTGNAQIVYQHNFSTGVINDKRRNE
-537 GAYIKP
+537 GAGYFRMMLAF

>member
-10 ISMLFLAGAAI
+10 ISMLFLAGAAV

-147 NWKIGSEQNEG
+147 SWKIGDEQNEG

-190 LAVVKMPN
+190 LAVVKMPK

-210 YLLPLTAGSFTVNN
+210 YLLPLAAGSFTVNN

-239 FLVNPK
+239 FLVNPN
-245 KEFSIKGTYSGV
+245 KEFSIKGTYTGV

-304 AETVPEN
+304 AETVPES
-311 VIGIVCYVGNSQPSV
+311 VIGIVCYVGNIQPSV
-326 THTELYSAEVD
+326 THEAYTETQD
-337 ALRRDFPACTHG
+337 ALRRDHPGCTHG
-349 IVLSIKNSVV
+349 LVVAMNYAEYNDSKTSVFSPQSRDYFYGNWFNSDDDWTGKFINTDTKTTDAEGVAALPFLGYNHTELMINSPSWENACQAGVNFVQAYRTKVV
-359 KDSEQNDVALKMFHS
+359 APNIT
-374 SKSGY
+374 
-379 YSDWFTSDENWA
+379 SDWFLASLKELDLLFRLKSTINARLKAVGGDE
-391 NKFVAHEDASF
+391 
-402 TTTWSID
+402 
-409 LHFHDSV
+409 
-416 NSVRFPGNEFKSATV
+416 
-431 HRWIHPYAV
+431 
-440 PYRCLY
+440 
-446 SRNVDNL
+446 
-453 FMAGRNMSCT
+453 
-463 HVALGTVRVMRT
+463 
-475 TGMMGEVV
+475 
-483 GMAAGLCH
+483 
-491 KHRVEPRDIYH
+491 
-502 HHLPELKQ
+502 
-510 LMQAGLGKRDVP
+510 
-522 DNQRFN
+522 
-528 EPNKLLEVP
+528 LLEGSRHWSNAERTGNTQIVYQHNFSTGVINDKRRNE
-537 GAYIKP
+537 GAGYFRMMLAF

>member
-59 ATENGYTTRF
+59 ATENGYITRF

-210 YLLPLTAGSFTVNN
+210 YLLPLAAGSFTVNN

-239 FLVNPK
+239 FLVNPN
-245 KEFSIKGTYSGV
+245 KEFSIKGTYTGV

-304 AETVPEN
+304 AETVPES
-311 VIGIVCYVGNSQPSV
+311 VIGIVCYVGNIQPSV
-326 THTELYSAEVD
+326 THEAYTETQD
-337 ALRRDFPACTHG
+337 ALRRDHPGCTHG
-349 IVLSIKNSVV
+349 LVVAMNYAEYNDSKTSVFSPQSRDYFYGNWFNSDDDWTGKFINTDTKTTDAEGVAALPFLGYNHTELMINSPSWENACQAGVNFVQAYRTKVV
-359 KDSEQNDVALKMFHS
+359 APNIT
-374 SKSGY
+374 
-379 YSDWFTSDENWA
+379 SDWFLASLKELDLLFRLKSTINARLKAVGGDE
-391 NKFVAHEDASF
+391 
-402 TTTWSID
+402 
-409 LHFHDSV
+409 
-416 NSVRFPGNEFKSATV
+416 
-431 HRWIHPYAV
+431 
-440 PYRCLY
+440 
-446 SRNVDNL
+446 
-453 FMAGRNMSCT
+453 
-463 HVALGTVRVMRT
+463 
-475 TGMMGEVV
+475 
-483 GMAAGLCH
+483 
-491 KHRVEPRDIYH
+491 
-502 HHLPELKQ
+502 
-510 LMQAGLGKRDVP
+510 
-522 DNQRFN
+522 
-528 EPNKLLEVP
+528 LLEGSRHWSNAERTGNTQIVYQHNFSTGVINDKRRNE
-537 GAYIKP
+537 GAGYFRMMLAF

>member
-1 MRFMKIYNY
+1 MKVYNY

-210 YLLPLTAGSFTVNN
+210 YLLPLAAGSFTVNN

-239 FLVNPK
+239 FWVNPN
-245 KEFSIKGTYSGV
+245 KEFSIKGTYTGV

-304 AETVPEN
+304 AETVPES
-311 VIGIVCYVGNSQPSV
+311 VIGIVCYVGNIQPSV
-326 THTELYSAEVD
+326 THEAYTETQD
-337 ALRRDFPACTHG
+337 ALRRDHPGCTHG
-349 IVLSIKNSVV
+349 LVVAMNYAEYNDSKTSVFSPQSRDYFYGNWFNSDDDWTGKFINTDTKTTDAEGVAALPFLGYNHTELMINSPSWENACQAGVNFVQAYRTKVV
-359 KDSEQNDVALKMFHS
+359 APNITSGWFLASLKELDLLFRL
-374 SKSGY
+374 KSTINARLKAVGG
-379 YSDWFTSDENWA
+379 DELL
-391 NKFVAHEDASF
+391 E
-402 TTTWSID
+402 
-409 LHFHDSV
+409 
-416 NSVRFPGNEFKSATV
+416 
-431 HRWIHPYAV
+431 
-440 PYRCLY
+440 C
-446 SRNVDNL
+446 SRNWSNAERTGNTQIVYQHNFSTGVINDKRRNEG
-453 FMAGRNMSCT
+453 AGYFR
-463 HVALGTVRVMRT
+463 
-475 TGMMGEVV
+475 MML
-483 GMAAGLCH
+483 A
-491 KHRVEPRDIYH
+491 
-502 HHLPELKQ
+502 
-510 LMQAGLGKRDVP
+510 
-522 DNQRFN
+522 F
-528 EPNKLLEVP
+528 
-537 GAYIKP
+537 

>member
-10 ISMLFLAGAAI
+10 ISMLFLAGAAV

-210 YLLPLTAGSFTVNN
+210 YLLPLAAGSFTVNN

-239 FLVNPK
+239 FLVNPN
-245 KEFSIKGTYSGV
+245 KEFSIKGTYTGV

-311 VIGIVCYVGNSQPSV
+311 VIGIVCYVGNIQPSV
-326 THTELYSAEVD
+326 THEAYTETQD
-337 ALRRDFPACTHG
+337 ALRRDHPGCTHG
-349 IVLSIKNSVV
+349 LVVAMNYAEYNDSKTSVFSPQSRDYFYGNWFNSDDDWTGKFINTDTKTTDAEGVAALPFLGYNHTELMINSPSWENACQAGVNFVQAYRTKVV
-359 KDSEQNDVALKMFHS
+359 VPNIT
-374 SKSGY
+374 
-379 YSDWFTSDENWA
+379 SDWFLASLKELDLLFRLKSTINARLKAVGGDE
-391 NKFVAHEDASF
+391 
-402 TTTWSID
+402 
-409 LHFHDSV
+409 
-416 NSVRFPGNEFKSATV
+416 
-431 HRWIHPYAV
+431 
-440 PYRCLY
+440 
-446 SRNVDNL
+446 
-453 FMAGRNMSCT
+453 
-463 HVALGTVRVMRT
+463 
-475 TGMMGEVV
+475 
-483 GMAAGLCH
+483 
-491 KHRVEPRDIYH
+491 
-502 HHLPELKQ
+502 
-510 LMQAGLGKRDVP
+510 
-522 DNQRFN
+522 
-528 EPNKLLEVP
+528 LLEGSRHWSNAERTGNTQIVYQHNFSTGVINDKRRNE
-537 GAYIKP
+537 GAGYFRMMLAF

>member
-1 MRFMKIYNY
+1 MKIYNY

-147 NWKIGSEQNEG
+147 NWKIGSEQTEG

-239 FLVNPK
+239 FLVNPN
-245 KEFSIKGTYSGV
+245 KEFSIKGTYTGV

-304 AETVPEN
+304 AETVPES
-311 VIGIVCYVGNSQPSV
+311 VIGIVCYVGNIQPSV
-326 THTELYSAEVD
+326 THEAYTETQD
-337 ALRRDFPACTHG
+337 ALRRDHPGCTHG
-349 IVLSIKNSVV
+349 LVVAMNYAEYNDSKTSVFSPQSRDYFYGNWFNSDDDWTGKFINTDTKTTDAEGVAALPFLGYNHTELMINSPSWENACQAGVNFVQAYRTKVV
-359 KDSEQNDVALKMFHS
+359 APNIT
-374 SKSGY
+374 
-379 YSDWFTSDENWA
+379 SDWFLASLKELDLLFRLKSTINARLKAVGGDE
-391 NKFVAHEDASF
+391 
-402 TTTWSID
+402 
-409 LHFHDSV
+409 
-416 NSVRFPGNEFKSATV
+416 
-431 HRWIHPYAV
+431 
-440 PYRCLY
+440 
-446 SRNVDNL
+446 
-453 FMAGRNMSCT
+453 
-463 HVALGTVRVMRT
+463 
-475 TGMMGEVV
+475 
-483 GMAAGLCH
+483 
-491 KHRVEPRDIYH
+491 
-502 HHLPELKQ
+502 
-510 LMQAGLGKRDVP
+510 
-522 DNQRFN
+522 
-528 EPNKLLEVP
+528 LLEGSRHWSNAERTGNAQIVYQHNFSTGVINDKRRNE
-537 GAYIKP
+537 GAGYFRMMLAF

>member
-10 ISMLFLAGAAI
+10 ISMLFLAGAAV

-210 YLLPLTAGSFTVNN
+210 YLLPLAAGSFTVNN

-239 FLVNPK
+239 FLVNPN
-245 KEFSIKGTYSGV
+245 KEFSIKGTYTGV

-304 AETVPEN
+304 AETVPES
-311 VIGIVCYVGNSQPSV
+311 VIGIVCYVGNIQPSV
-326 THTELYSAEVD
+326 THEAYTETQD
-337 ALRRDFPACTHG
+337 ALRRDHPGCTHG
-349 IVLSIKNSVV
+349 LVVAMNYAEYNDSKTSVFSPQSRDYFYGNWFNSDDDWTG
-359 KDSEQNDVALKMFHS
+359 KFINTDTKTTDAEGVAALPFL
-374 SKSGY
+374 GY
-379 YSDWFTSDENWA
+379 NHTELMINSPSWENA
-391 NKFVAHEDASF
+391 
-402 TTTWSID
+402 
-409 LHFHDSV
+409 
-416 NSVRFPGNEFKSATV
+416 
-431 HRWIHPYAV
+431 
-440 PYRCLY
+440 C
-446 SRNVDNL
+446 
-453 FMAGRNMSCT
+453 
-463 HVALGTVRVMRT
+463 
-475 TGMMGEVV
+475 
-483 GMAAGLCH
+483 
-491 KHRVEPRDIYH
+491 
-502 HHLPELKQ
+502 
-510 LMQAGLGKRDVP
+510 QAGVNFVQAYRTKVVA
-522 DNQRFN
+522 
-528 EPNKLLEVP
+528 PNITSGWFLASLKELDLLFRLKSTINARLKAVGGDELLEGSRHWSNAERTGNTQIVYQHNFSTGVINDKRRNE
-537 GAYIKP
+537 GAGYFRMMLAF

>member
-10 ISMLFLAGAAI
+10 ISMLFLAGAAV

-147 NWKIGSEQNEG
+147 NWKIGDEQNEG

-210 YLLPLTAGSFTVNN
+210 YLLPLAAGSFTVNN

-239 FLVNPK
+239 FWVNPN
-245 KEFSIKGTYSGV
+245 KEFSIKGTYTGV

-304 AETVPEN
+304 AETVPES
-311 VIGIVCYVGNSQPSV
+311 VIGIVCYVGNIQPSV
-326 THTELYSAEVD
+326 THEAYTETQD
-337 ALRRDFPACTHG
+337 ALRRDHPGCTHG
-349 IVLSIKNSVV
+349 LVVAMNYAEYNDSKTSVFSPQSRDYFYGNWFNSDDDWTGKFINTDTKTTDAEGVAALPFLGYNHTELMINSPSWENACQAGVNFVQAYRTKVV
-359 KDSEQNDVALKMFHS
+359 APNIT
-374 SKSGY
+374 
-379 YSDWFTSDENWA
+379 SDWFLASLKELDLLFRLKSTINARLKAVGGDE
-391 NKFVAHEDASF
+391 
-402 TTTWSID
+402 
-409 LHFHDSV
+409 
-416 NSVRFPGNEFKSATV
+416 
-431 HRWIHPYAV
+431 
-440 PYRCLY
+440 
-446 SRNVDNL
+446 
-453 FMAGRNMSCT
+453 
-463 HVALGTVRVMRT
+463 
-475 TGMMGEVV
+475 
-483 GMAAGLCH
+483 
-491 KHRVEPRDIYH
+491 
-502 HHLPELKQ
+502 
-510 LMQAGLGKRDVP
+510 
-522 DNQRFN
+522 
-528 EPNKLLEVP
+528 LLEGSRHWSNAERTGNTQIVYQHNFSTGVINDKRRNE
-537 GAYIKP
+537 GAGYFRMMLAF

>member
-1 MRFMKIYNY
+1 MKIYNY
-10 ISMLFLAGAAI
+10 ISMLFLAGAAV

-210 YLLPLTAGSFTVNN
+210 YLLPLAAGSFTVNN

-239 FLVNPK
+239 FLVNPN
-245 KEFSIKGTYSGV
+245 KEFSIKGTYTGV

-311 VIGIVCYVGNSQPSV
+311 VIGIVCYVGNIQPSV
-326 THTELYSAEVD
+326 THEAYTQD
-337 ALRRDFPACTHG
+337 ALRRDHPGCTHG
-349 IVLSIKNSVV
+349 LVVAMNYAEYNDSKTSVFSPQSRDYFYGNWFNSDDDWTGKFINTDTKTTDAEGVAALPFLGYNHTELMINSPSWENACQAGVNFVQAYRTKVV
-359 KDSEQNDVALKMFHS
+359 VPNIT
-374 SKSGY
+374 
-379 YSDWFTSDENWA
+379 SDWFLASLKELDLLFRLKSTINARLKAVGGDE
-391 NKFVAHEDASF
+391 
-402 TTTWSID
+402 
-409 LHFHDSV
+409 
-416 NSVRFPGNEFKSATV
+416 
-431 HRWIHPYAV
+431 
-440 PYRCLY
+440 
-446 SRNVDNL
+446 
-453 FMAGRNMSCT
+453 
-463 HVALGTVRVMRT
+463 
-475 TGMMGEVV
+475 
-483 GMAAGLCH
+483 
-491 KHRVEPRDIYH
+491 
-502 HHLPELKQ
+502 
-510 LMQAGLGKRDVP
+510 
-522 DNQRFN
+522 
-528 EPNKLLEVP
+528 LLEGSRHWSNAERTGNTQIVYQHNFSTGVINDKRRNE
-537 GAYIKP
+537 GAGYFRMMLAF

>member
-10 ISMLFLAGAAI
+10 ISMLFLAGAAV

-59 ATENGYTTRF
+59 ATENGYITRF

-147 NWKIGSEQNEG
+147 NWKIGDEQNEG

-190 LAVVKMPN
+190 LAVVKMPK

-210 YLLPLTAGSFTVNN
+210 YLLPLAAGSFTVNN
-224 TQATPYYQESTDTYR
+224 AQATPYYQESTDTYR
-239 FLVNPK
+239 FLVNPN
-245 KEFSIKGTYSGV
+245 KEFSIKGTYTGV

-311 VIGIVCYVGNSQPSV
+311 VIGIVCYVGNIQPSV
-326 THTELYSAEVD
+326 THEAYTETQD
-337 ALRRDFPACTHG
+337 ALRRDHPGCTHG
-349 IVLSIKNSVV
+349 LVVAMNYAEYNDSKTSVFSPQSRDYFYGNWFNSDDDWTGKFINTDTKTTDAEGVAALPFLGYNHTELMINSPSWENACQAGVNFVQAYRTKVV
-359 KDSEQNDVALKMFHS
+359 APNIT
-374 SKSGY
+374 
-379 YSDWFTSDENWA
+379 SDWFLASLKELDLLFRLKSTINARLKAVGGDE
-391 NKFVAHEDASF
+391 
-402 TTTWSID
+402 
-409 LHFHDSV
+409 
-416 NSVRFPGNEFKSATV
+416 
-431 HRWIHPYAV
+431 
-440 PYRCLY
+440 
-446 SRNVDNL
+446 
-453 FMAGRNMSCT
+453 
-463 HVALGTVRVMRT
+463 
-475 TGMMGEVV
+475 
-483 GMAAGLCH
+483 
-491 KHRVEPRDIYH
+491 
-502 HHLPELKQ
+502 
-510 LMQAGLGKRDVP
+510 
-522 DNQRFN
+522 
-528 EPNKLLEVP
+528 LLEGSRHWSNAERTGNTQIVYQHNFSTGVINDKRRNE
-537 GAYIKP
+537 GAGYFRMMLAF

>member
-10 ISMLFLAGAAI
+10 ISMLFLAGAAV

-147 NWKIGSEQNEG
+147 NWKIGDEQNEG

-210 YLLPLTAGSFTVNN
+210 YLLPLAAGSFTVNN
-224 TQATPYYQESTDTYR
+224 TQATPYYQESTNTYR
-239 FLVNPK
+239 FLVNPN
-245 KEFSIKGTYSGV
+245 KEFSIKGTYVGV

-311 VIGIVCYVGNSQPSV
+311 VIGIVCYVGNIQPSV
-326 THTELYSAEVD
+326 THEAYTETQD
-337 ALRRDFPACTHG
+337 ALRRDHPGCTHG
-349 IVLSIKNSVV
+349 LVVAMNYAEYNDSKTSVFSPQSRDYFYGNWFNSDDDWTGKFINTDTKTTDAEGVAALPFLGYNHTELMINSPSWENACQAGVNFVQAYRTKVV
-359 KDSEQNDVALKMFHS
+359 VPNIT
-374 SKSGY
+374 
-379 YSDWFTSDENWA
+379 SDWFLASLKELDLLFRLKSTINARLKAVGGDE
-391 NKFVAHEDASF
+391 
-402 TTTWSID
+402 
-409 LHFHDSV
+409 
-416 NSVRFPGNEFKSATV
+416 
-431 HRWIHPYAV
+431 
-440 PYRCLY
+440 
-446 SRNVDNL
+446 
-453 FMAGRNMSCT
+453 
-463 HVALGTVRVMRT
+463 
-475 TGMMGEVV
+475 
-483 GMAAGLCH
+483 
-491 KHRVEPRDIYH
+491 
-502 HHLPELKQ
+502 
-510 LMQAGLGKRDVP
+510 
-522 DNQRFN
+522 
-528 EPNKLLEVP
+528 LLEGSRHWSNAERTGNTQIVYQHNFSTGVINDKRRNE
-537 GAYIKP
+537 GAGYFRMMLAF